1 MGVPLAVAET
11 AFASA
16 LVELNV
22 VVKTPLVLVAP
33 EADGVKLLAVPVDD
47 TVTDDPLITLPNP
60 SLTVTVMIEAAVGD
74 VQAVLHAVSDAVLAV
89 SVDVLAFTG
98 PGVPVALKVAP
109 GVPLE
114 LAVTVLLPAVMP
126 SVHEVSCANPLP
138 SVTSVAGVGGEMV
151 PPPEASVNVTLA
163 PAIALPARS
172 VTWACG
178 AVATAVFT
186 VALWPSPALLKNWAG
201 LPCRIVAVNVCGE
214 PVSPPTEACALA
226 GPATVPRTRVADA

>member
-1 MGVPLAVAET
+1 MGVPLAWAET
-11 AFASA
+11 VFTSA

-22 VVKTPLVLVAP
+22 AVKRPLPFVVP
-33 EADGVKLLAVPVDD
+33 EADGVKVLTVPVDD
-47 TVTDDPLITLPNP
+47 TVTEEPVITLPNA
-60 SLTVTVMIEAAVGD
+60 SLTVTVIVEAAVGD
-74 VQAVLHAVSDAVLAV
+74 VHPVLHAVSDAVLAV
-89 SVDVLAFTG
+89 SVDIPASTG
-98 PGVPVALKVAP
+98 PGVPVAANVAP

-226 GPATVPRTRVADA
+226 GPATVPSTRVADA